1 MTGRVLAVALPTLAG
16 VMAYFALA
24 LVLGAVGAQ
33 FGSAAA
39 GKPGATTRLSSEQF
53 GLLDDCDVVLHLVDT
68 TGKLD
73 ANTERLLA
81 QPTLQALRAVR
92 SGQLYPLPNYFV
104 AHYRQADAVLTEI
117 EGVLQKL

>member
-1 MTGRVLAVALPTLAG
+1 M
-16 VMAYFALA
+16 
-24 LVLGAVGAQ
+24 LGAVGAR

-39 GKPGATTRLSSEQF
+39 GRPGATTRVSYEQF

-73 ANTERLLA
+73 ASTERLLA
-81 QPTLQALRAVR
+81 QPTFHALRAAR
-92 SGQLYPLPNYFV
+92 SGRVYPLPNYFV

-117 EGVLQKL
+117 EGVLQEL